1 MEKKTKE
8 KINKKVLQA
17 INLAPSETWVE
28 KIVDIHPMKQI
39 TIASI
44 VQATVFGLMLVT
56 FWITSKIILL

>member
-44 VQATVFGLMLVT
+44 VQATVFGLMLGT